1 MPGSLPMS
9 GYRGVMA
16 WSRKGGALPVVLV
29 VTLLILGIV
38 GAGAYF
44 GYGFLHARGWIGPD
58 EVPEQYRS
66 LVLKAAKQCPAIP
79 PAVLAAQIA
88 SESAWDPNAV
98 SPDGAEGIAQFMPA
112 TWKEFGIDA
121 DGDGKADPFDPNDAI
136 VSAALLNCVNADL
149 VANVP
154 GDPVRN
160 TLAAYNAGFNMVIKY
175 DGVPPFPE
183 TVGYVDKI
191 IKRAQSIVL

>member
-9 GYRGVMA
+9 GYRGLMA
-16 WSRKGGALPVVLV
+16 GSRKGGTLPVVLV

-44 GYGFLHARGWIGPD
+44 GYGFLHARGLIGPD

-66 LVLKAAKQCPAIP
+66 LVVKAATQCPVIP
-79 PAVLAAQIA
+79 AKVLAAQLA
-88 SESAWDPNAV
+88 SESAWNPNAV
-98 SPDGAEGIAQFMPA
+98 SPAGAEGIAQFMPA
-112 TWKEFGIDA
+112 TWKDYGVDA
-121 DGDGKADPFDPNDAI
+121 DGDGKADPFDPDDAI
-136 VSAALLNCVNADL
+136 MSAALLNCVNAEL
-149 VANVP
+149 VAKVP
-154 GDPVRN
+154 GDPLRN
-160 TLAAYNAGFNMVIKY
+160 TLAAYNAGFNTVIRY

-183 TVGYVDKI
+183 TMNYVDKI